1 MKKIKILTEK
11 GKSMAEFVDKNP
23 MTKKKIMDALP
34 FQGRINRWGEEIY
47 FEIPVKIGRERAQK
61 EVEIG
66 DIAYW
71 PEGRAICIFLGK
83 TPISKD
89 KPVAYSP
96 VNVFARV
103 IGDFEVLKEMRNGD
117 TIEFSLFSASF
128 HLPIN
133 ELS

>member
-1 MKKIKILTEK
+1 MKKMRILTEK

-23 MTKKKIMDALP
+23 MTKEKIINALP
-34 FQGRINRWGEEIY
+34 FQGRINRWGKEIY
-47 FEIPVKIGRERAQK
+47 FEIPVKIGREKAQK

-71 PEGRAICIFLGK
+71 PDAKAICIFLGK

-89 KPVAYSP
+89 KILAYSP
-96 VNVFARV
+96 VNVFAKI
-103 IGDFEVLKEMRNGD
+103 IGDFEVLKEAR
-117 TIEFSLFSASF
+117 
-128 HLPIN
+128 N